1 MKGTDK
7 RFDAGAF
14 FGGTD
19 SEAYRFLGA
28 HRAQRGG
35 EEGYLFRLCLLY
47 TSPSPRD

>member
-28 HRAQRGG
+28 HCTRREGEDEIGRAHV
-35 EEGYLFRLCLLY
+35 
-47 TSPSPRD
+47 